1 MRDGTDT
8 RLRIERAAL
17 ELFVEKGVT
26 ATTIRDIAHAARVA
40 EGALYRHYAS
50 KDDLVWGLFSTHYT
64 ALAATLDALQ
74 RDARGG
80 KAKIAAMLEGCCRL
94 FESDRTLFTFLLLVQ
109 HGQLG
114 KVTAEMT
121 TPVNLFRDVV
131 AAAMQKGEFA
141 PGDPE
146 AVTALLLG
154 LLLQS
159 ATFIIYGRIRQ
170 PLDALAPRIVAAA
183 MAVIDVGRD

>member
-17 ELFVEKGVT
+17 ELFVEKGVA
-26 ATTIRDIAHAARVA
+26 ATTIRDIAQAARVA

-74 RDARGG
+74 RGAQGG

-114 KVTAEMT
+114 KLTAEMK

-131 AAAMQKGEFA
+131 AAAMEKGEIA
-141 PGDPE
+141 AGDPE
-146 AVTALLLG
+146 LATAMLLG

-170 PLDALAPRIVAAA
+170 PLDVLAAEIVAAA
-183 MAVIDVGRD
+183 MAVVGSGH